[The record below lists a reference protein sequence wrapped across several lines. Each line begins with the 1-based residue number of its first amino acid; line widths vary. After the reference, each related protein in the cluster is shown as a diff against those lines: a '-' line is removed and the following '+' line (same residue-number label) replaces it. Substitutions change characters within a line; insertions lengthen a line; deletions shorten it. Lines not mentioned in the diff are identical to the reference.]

1 MSGMMSISRP
11 RRRAGRLDGGVGPA
25 RALRASA
32 GALRRLAILVAAAAS
47 VTAVADDWPQFRGPG
62 GRGVG
67 GSAVP
72 LAWDDATN
80 VRWKTPL
87 PGPGSSSPIVHG
99 DRVFVT
105 CYSGIDAAAR
115 GPGGLGGLTRHLV
128 CVDRRDGRVLWER
141 SVAAEQPEDAYEGF
155 LTEHGYA
162 SSTPVTDGRRV
173 FVFFGKSGVVAFDVD
188 GGRLWHAAVGKES
201 SNRRWGS
208 AASLVLE
215 GDRLIVNAAEESQS
229 IRAFDAA
236 TGRELWKAEG
246 AALELAYGTPG
257 VVTRADGGK
266 EIVIAVPGEVWGVDP
281 DHGKIRWFAETALTG
296 NVSPSVVVDGTT
308 LYVFGGFRSSGSL
321 AVEAGGTGNV
331 TGSKVRWTSRNSSYV
346 ATPLLHDGHLYW
358 IDDRGQAFCA
368 AAKTGELVYRERVA
382 DMASGGRPVYASPVV
397 AAGRIYVVSRWS
409 GTFVLP
415 AEPRYEILARNR
427 FAADDSDFSGTPAIS
442 GDDIFLRSGRFLYC
456 CGSAATPA
464 AAGR

>member
-1 MSGMMSISRP
+1 MT
-11 RRRAGRLDGGVGPA
+11 V
-25 RALRASA
+25 
-32 GALRRLAILVAAAAS
+32 
-47 VTAVADDWPQFRGPG
+47 
-62 GRGVG
+62 
-67 GSAVP
+67 
-72 LAWDDATN
+72 
-80 VRWKTPL
+80 
-87 PGPGSSSPIVHG
+87 
-99 DRVFVT
+99 
-105 CYSGIDAAAR
+105 
-115 GPGGLGGLTRHLV
+115 
-128 CVDRRDGRVLWER
+128 E
-141 SVAAEQPEDAYEGF
+141 
-155 LTEHGYA
+155 
-162 SSTPVTDGRRV
+162 
-173 FVFFGKSGVVAFDVD
+173 
-188 GGRLWHAAVGKES
+188 
-201 SNRRWGS
+201 
-208 AASLVLE
+208 
-215 GDRLIVNAAEESQS
+215 
-229 IRAFDAA
+229 
-236 TGRELWKAEG
+236 
-246 AALELAYGTPG
+246 
-257 VVTRADGGK
+257 
-266 EIVIAVPGEVWGVDP
+266 
-281 DHGKIRWFAETALTG
+281 